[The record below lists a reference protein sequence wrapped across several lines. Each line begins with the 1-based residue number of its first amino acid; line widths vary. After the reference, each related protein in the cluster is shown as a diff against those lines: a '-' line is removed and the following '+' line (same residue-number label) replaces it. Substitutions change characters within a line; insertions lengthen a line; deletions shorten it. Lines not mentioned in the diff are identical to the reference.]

1 MRRRTRRTERVDQ
14 LLKEEIARVV
24 REEVKDPRIGFATVM
39 DVASSPDLRHARV
52 FVSVLG
58 EEAEKQATLAA
69 LRQASGFVRARV
81 GQAITLKYL
90 PEIHFV
96 LDRTLEQAARIEA
109 LLDEAL
115 PDAEPPP
122 EGDGEANADAGD
134 GDASGPAR

>member
-1 MRRRTRRTERVDQ
+1 MPRRYRRTDRVDQ

-24 REEVKDPRIGFATVM
+24 REDIKDPRIGFTTVM

-58 EEAEKQATLAA
+58 EEAEKQATLAV

-81 GQAITLKYL
+81 GQAVTLKFL

-115 PDAEPPP
+115 PEPDPAPDRGAEADA
-122 EGDGEANADAGD
+122 DGEAKNAPGSD
-134 GDASGPAR
+134 R